1 MDKDTFLNMDIDSQ
15 IEYLN
20 SRLNEGLTVEIIRQK
35 IGIPDK
41 VLRKIIKDNG
51 YRFDQKSRNYIKVT
65 EVVQGDKSNQT
76 VVSDNYNQ
84 KVVGDI
90 SNQVVVPGA
99 EYKKLIDTMKNLKN
113 MNDKLEEMYSWYEL
127 QTKVVERD
135 TLRIEPN
142 NHDTVTRSFKVY
154 EDIYKEFMDLSK
166 GKYNTY
172 KMQDLISHAIREFC
186 DKYK

>member
-65 EVVQGDKSNQT
+65 EVVQGDKSNQ
-76 VVSDNYNQ
+76 
-84 KVVGDI
+84 
-90 SNQVVVPGA
+90 VVVPGA

-154 EDIYKEFMDLSK
+154 EDIYKEFMKLSK
-166 GKYNTY
+166 EKYSTY

>member
-1 MDKDTFLNMDIDSQ
+1 MDKDKLLSMDIDSH

-20 SRLNEGLTVEIIRQK
+20 SRLNEGATVAAIRKELGIGKERHQRIISNGGYEYNTKTKNYTK
-35 IGIPDK
+35 ITK
-41 VLRKIIKDNG
+41 
-51 YRFDQKSRNYIKVT
+51 
-65 EVVQGDKSNQT
+65 VVQGDRSNQT

-99 EYKKLIDTMKNLKN
+99 EYKKLIATMKNLKN

-154 EDIYKEFMDLSK
+154 KDIYT
-166 GKYNTY
+166 GKLFATG
-172 KMQDLISHAIREFC
+172 K
-186 DKYK
+186 

>member
-1 MDKDTFLNMDIDSQ
+1 MDKDTLLSMDIDSH

-20 SRLNEGLTVEIIRQK
+20 SRLNEGLTVAAIRKELGIGKERHQRIISK
-35 IGIPDK
+35 G
-41 VLRKIIKDNG
+41 
-51 YRFDQKSRNYIKVT
+51 NYEYNTKTKNYTKVT
-65 EVVQGDKSNQT
+65 EVVG
-76 VVSDNYNQ
+76 DNYNQ

-154 EDIYKEFMDLSK
+154 KDIYEDFMELSK
-166 GKYNTY
+166 KKYSTY
-172 KMQDLISHAIREFC
+172 KVQDLISQAIKEFC
-186 DKYK
+186 NKYK

>member
-1 MDKDTFLNMDIDSQ
+1 MDKDTLLSMDIDSH

-20 SRLNEGLTVEIIRQK
+20 SRLNEGLTVAAIRKELGIGKERHQRIISK
-35 IGIPDK
+35 G
-41 VLRKIIKDNG
+41 
-51 YRFDQKSRNYIKVT
+51 NYEYNTKTKNYTKVT
-65 EVVQGDKSNQT
+65 EVVGDKSNQT

-84 KVVGDI
+84 KVAGDI